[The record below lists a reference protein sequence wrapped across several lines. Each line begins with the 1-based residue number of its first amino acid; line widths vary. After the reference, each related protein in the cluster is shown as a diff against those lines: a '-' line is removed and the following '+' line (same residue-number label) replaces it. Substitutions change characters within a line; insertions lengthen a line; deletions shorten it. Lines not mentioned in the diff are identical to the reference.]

1 MTLFG
6 GILLWG
12 LSLFAGGDGFVY
24 TPPPLAA
31 PRPIV
36 LQSLEAPEKI
46 VAGYWDREL
55 DAYSMPLD
63 SIPERTFLRFDEEA
77 SIPYWVGIRSGF
89 GGRRGRKHKGVD
101 IPVPTGTRVTAA
113 FSGTVRLS
121 AYHNGYGNVVIIRHP
136 NGIET
141 CYAHL
146 HKRLVSRGE
155 SVVAGDLIGLS
166 GSTGRSTGP
175 HLHFETNYCGRHF
188 DPEFLIDFSTGKL
201 RARAFMLR
209 RGMLIK

>member
-1 MTLFG
+1 MTFLG
-6 GILLWG
+6 VILLWG
-12 LSLFAGGDGFVY
+12 LSLAYGGDGFVY
-24 TPPPLAA
+24 TPPAPVA

-36 LQSLEAPEKI
+36 LESLEAPERI
-46 VAGYWDREL
+46 VSGFWDREL
-55 DAYSMPLD
+55 DAYRMPSD
-63 SIPERTFLRFDEEA
+63 SIPERTFLRFREEV
-77 SIPYWVGIRSGF
+77 SMPYGVGLRSGF

-101 IPVPTGTRVTAA
+101 IPIPTGTPVTAA

-155 SVVAGDLIGLS
+155 SVVAGDVIALS

-188 DPEFLIDFSTGKL
+188 DPEFLIDFSTGRL
-201 RARAFMLR
+201 CAQAFMLR
-209 RGMLIK
+209 RGMLIR

>member
-1 MTLFG
+1 MLE
-6 GILLWG
+6 
-12 LSLFAGGDGFVY
+12 
-24 TPPPLAA
+24 
-31 PRPIV
+31 
-36 LQSLEAPEKI
+36 SLEAPERI
-46 VAGYWDREL
+46 VSGFRNREL
-55 DAYSMPLD
+55 DAYRMPSD
-63 SIPERTFLRFDEEA
+63 SIPERTFLRFREEV
-77 SIPYWVGIRSGF
+77 SMPYGVGLRSGF

-101 IPVPTGTRVTAA
+101 IPIPTGTPVTAA

-136 NGIET
+136 SGIET

-155 SVVAGDLIGLS
+155 SVVAGDVIALS

-188 DPEFLIDFSTGKL
+188 DPEFLIDFSTGRL
-201 RARAFMLR
+201 RAQAFMLR
-209 RGMLIK
+209 RGMLIR